1 MRRVRAERI
10 LRLLPAI
17 TLVSLIP
24 KTYADPIAW
33 SSATATFDQNYQMGI
48 GGGIDGDINSQGWAV
63 FGGQYDPQTAIFTA
77 AAPLD
82 TSSLNFG
89 LYFTSGFAG
98 HNLNEFRI
106 SATNDPTPSDSSPW
120 TPLPLTALSAQFAGT
135 TLNNLADNHVRSAGA
150 TSGTDAY

>member
-48 GGGIDGDINSQGWAV
+48 GGAIDGDINSQGWAV

-77 AAPLD
+77 GSALGP
-82 TSSLNFG
+82 SQVNFG
-89 LYFTSGFAG
+89 RYF
-98 HNLNEFRI
+98 LVR
-106 SATNDPTPSDSSPW
+106 
-120 TPLPLTALSAQFAGT
+120 LSR
-135 TLNNLADNHVRSAGA
+135 H
-150 TSGTDAY
+150 